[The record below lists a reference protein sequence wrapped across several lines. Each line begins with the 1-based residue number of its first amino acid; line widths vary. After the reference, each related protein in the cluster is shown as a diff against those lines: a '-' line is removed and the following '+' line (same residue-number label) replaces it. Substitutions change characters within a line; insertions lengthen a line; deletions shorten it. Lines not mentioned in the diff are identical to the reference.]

1 MPGDKILL
9 ITDNTG
15 PGVPIDD
22 FTLSQVGYQ
31 VTSVQGQGTAQSTLK
46 SHEFDLV
53 IIEVGVNP
61 APVFLFLDHLFN
73 ENPAAC
79 VILIGHSA
87 DSDLILRAFRKGVTE
102 YLTMPLRLEDVL
114 TAIQASLKRR
124 ENLQAWIQTQT
135 KRNTEA
141 LQNRIDELV
150 ALVDIGHLATVSL
163 DLDQVLTTIV
173 DTAVT
178 LTGAEEGSLLILD
191 EESGEL
197 LMRASRNFQDDFVR
211 MFHLPVNDTLAGEV
225 IRKGVPVMINED
237 TPQKIKTAYLVR
249 TLMYVPLVVS
259 GKVIG
264 VLGVDNRESDQS
276 FSQQHL
282 TLLSTLAEYAAVTI
296 ENARLYSMTEVER
309 HKLDSILTQ
318 IEDGVIVIG
327 DDNRVVM
334 VNPTA
339 RVWFDL
345 VDKDILEKPVDE
357 VFQHEAL
364 LEIFKG
370 DHDEMPYRSEIT
382 LDDGY
387 VFNVHLVKI
396 PEVGFAVTI
405 QDITYFKELDR
416 IKTEFVNTVSHDLRS
431 PLTAI
436 LGYVELISRVGEI
449 NDQQREFIQRVQIS
463 VRNISELINNLLE
476 LGRIEA
482 GFDSHKE
489 YVPLG
494 VIVQYAI
501 DGIENKV
508 KEKNLELSVDISENL
523 PDVFDNPARLQ
534 QVMDN
539 LLGNAIRYTP
549 EGGRIEIR
557 LASERDQVI
566 LQVED
571 TGLGIPLQDQPHI
584 FDKFFR
590 ASNVPMAS
598 TGSGLGLAIVKSI
611 VENHKGRVWVDS
623 TPGTGSCFTVVL
635 PVTKGVAP

>member
-1 MPGDKILL
+1 MPGDRILL
-9 ITDNTG
+9 VKDDTG
-15 PGVPIDD
+15 PGVLTDVSA
-22 FTLSQVGYQ
+22 LRQAGYQ
-31 VTSVQGQGTAQSTLK
+31 VTSVQGPEATQSALK
-46 SHEFDLV
+46 SQEFDLV
-53 IIEVGVNP
+53 ILEVGVNP
-61 APVFLFLDHLFN
+61 EPVFHFLDHFVN
-73 ENPAAC
+73 ENPVTG
-79 VILIGHSA
+79 VICISHSA
-87 DSDLILRAFRKGVTE
+87 DSELTLQAFHTGVTE
-102 YLTMPLRLEDVL
+102 CLVKPSSEEVL
-114 TAIQASLKRR
+114 TAIRASFKRR
-124 ENLQAWIQTQT
+124 ENFQAWIQTQI
-135 KRNTEA
+135 KQNTEA
-141 LQNRIDELV
+141 FQSRIEELE
-150 ALVDIGHLATVSL
+150 ALVDIGHLATASL

-225 IRKGVPVMINED
+225 IRKGIPVMINED

-249 TLMYVPLVVS
+249 TLLYVPLVVS

-264 VLGVDNRESDQS
+264 VLGVDNRESDQN
-276 FSQQHL
+276 FNQRHL
-282 TLLSTLAEYAAVTI
+282 TLLSTLAAYSASAI
-296 ENARLYSMTEVER
+296 ENARLYSETEVER
-309 HKLDSILTQ
+309 KKLDSILTQ

-327 DDNRVVM
+327 NDNRVVL

-339 RVWFDL
+339 QVWFDL
-345 VDKDILEKPVDE
+345 VDKDFLQKSVDE

-364 LEIFKG
+364 LEIFRG
-370 DHDEMPYRSEIT
+370 GHDEMPYRSEIT

-387 VFNVHLVKI
+387 VFDVHLVKI
-396 PEVGFAVTI
+396 PEVGVAVTI

-436 LGYVELISRVGEI
+436 LGYVELISRVGEV
-449 NDQQREFIQRVQIS
+449 NDQQREFINRVQIS

-482 GFDSHKE
+482 GFDSKKE
-489 YVPLG
+489 YFPLD
-494 VIVQYAI
+494 VIVQFAV

-508 KEKNLELSVDISENL
+508 KEKNLKLEVDISDNL
-523 PDVFDNPARLQ
+523 PDVFDNPARFR
-534 QVMDN
+534 QVVDN
-539 LLGNAIRYTP
+539 LLGNAVRYTQ

-557 LASERDQVI
+557 LASQRDQI
-566 LQVED
+566 IIQVED

-590 ASNVPMAS
+590 ASNVPIET

-611 VENHKGRVWVDS
+611 VENHKGRVWVTS
-623 TPGTGSCFTVVL
+623 TPGSGSCFTVVL
-635 PVTKGVAP
+635 PVTKGVPH